1 MFWFLCCPLKVVDGF
16 KIKQRGFIEPVKFF
30 VNIEVRFVE
39 EVFKRCRIR
48 ERDSQNLERVVDR
61 HLKLQFVVNNGY
73 QTV

>member
-1 MFWFLCCPLKVVDGF
+1 MLNRCCPLKVVDVV
-16 KIKQRGFIEPVKFF
+16 KIKQRGFVEPVKFF
-30 VNIEVRFVE
+30 ANIEVRFVE

-48 ERDSQNLERVVDR
+48 ERDSKNLERVVDR